1 MKISHS
7 LRKKTTRSFPA
18 LTMAGIALFAN
29 SAHGLVLFSSGTK
42 TWDNVTANWGT
53 AAGGPYNTA
62 IWNSGTPDDAVFEG
76 ATGTVTLA
84 APGVSVNDITFNTN
98 NYLVTGNTLTFVGAT
113 STITTGAGITATIAS
128 VIDGTSTI
136 RKEGTGTLFLNAGGS
151 LPNGPGFAG
160 AKNIFTGNFTLAQGT
175 VQLNSQAQDGLGKG
189 QLTIEG
195 GTTIVVSGNNI
206 HTLNNSQ
213 YNLNGNFTVNRLSV
227 ANTLNFSTGNVT
239 LGADVTA
246 TVANSGISVNI
257 SGLVSDG
264 VNDFGLSKAGPG
276 NMTLSNQ
283 ANTHTGKTAIFGG
296 TLHALRISD
305 AGVNSSLGAATGANS
320 VIDIHNGAA
329 LRAGRPGAASGT
341 ANVNTTNRVINL
353 AGNGPGTATIFIGNG
368 SGFGQENDTTLT
380 LNSGITVTGTGPKTL
395 ALNIN
400 AGQTSSGDRSTMI
413 LNGGIPNASDG
424 SPVSVAITV
433 EGSQQTK
440 GVVLNGINTYTGDTT
455 VRSGGS
461 QIASAGFTLGD
472 NAGMLFDI
480 GASGVNNQIRGI
492 NFHNNADL
500 DIGSNFIQLNG
511 DFTFDLTDAGFALG
525 NSWNIVDLASLQ
537 ATFGPTFTVNGF
549 SDIGSNQW
557 QFTNAAATYQFSET
571 TGRLVVSAV
580 AAAATV
586 PEPSTLAL
594 ISLVGLAGLSRRS
607 RNRMA

>member
-1 MKISHS
+1 MK
-7 LRKKTTRSFPA
+7 KKTARSFPA

-76 ATGTVTLA
+76 STGTVTLA
-84 APGVSVNDITFNTN
+84 APGVSVNDINFNTN

-128 VIDGTSTI
+128 VIDGTSSL

-213 YNLNGNFTVNRLSV
+213 YNLNGNFTVNRISA

-239 LGADVTA
+239 LGANSTA
-246 TVANSGISVNI
+246 TVGSGISLNI

-264 VNDFGLSKAGPG
+264 VNDFGLSKAGAG
-276 NMTLSNQ
+276 NMTLTNE
-283 ANTHTGKTAIFGG
+283 ANTHTGKTEIFGG
-296 TLHALRISD
+296 VLNALRIGN

-353 AGNGPGTATIFIGNG
+353 AGNGAGTATIFIGNG

-461 QIASAGFTLGD
+461 QIASAGLTLGD

-511 DFTFDLTDAGFALG
+511 DFTFDLADAGTALG

-549 SDIGSNQW
+549 SDIGSNLW
-557 QFTNAAATYQFSET
+557 QFTNAAATYRFSES
-571 TGRLVVSAV
+571 TGLLVVTAV
-580 AAAATV
+580 NGV

-594 ISLVGLAGLSRRS
+594 ISLVGLAGLSRRG
-607 RNRMA
+607 RNRVV

>member
-1 MKISHS
+1 MK
-7 LRKKTTRSFPA
+7 KKTTRSFPA

-53 AAGGPYNTA
+53 TAGGPYNTA

-84 APGVSVNDITFNTN
+84 APGVSVNDINFNTN
-98 NYLVTGNTLTFVGAT
+98 SYLVTGNTLTFVGAT

-128 VIDGTSTI
+128 VIDGTSSL

-213 YNLNGNFTVNRLSV
+213 YNLNGNFTVNRISA
-227 ANTLNFSTGNVT
+227 ANTLNFTTGNVT
-239 LGADVTA
+239 LGANSTA
-246 TVANSGISVNI
+246 TVGSGIILNVN
-257 SGLVSDG
+257 GLIGDG
-264 VNDFGLSKAGPG
+264 VNDFGLSKAGAG
-276 NMTLSNQ
+276 NMTLTNQ
-283 ANTHTGKTAIFGG
+283 ANTHTGKTEIFGG
-296 TLHALRISD
+296 VLNALRIGN

-320 VIDIHNGAA
+320 VIDIHNGAS
-329 LRAGRPGAASGT
+329 LRAGRPSASSGT
-341 ANVNTTNRVINL
+341 ADVNTTNRVINL
-353 AGNGPGTATIFIGNG
+353 AGNGAGTATIFIGNG
-368 SGFGQENDTTLT
+368 NGFGQENDTTLT

-400 AGQTSSGDRSTMI
+400 AGQTGSGDRSTMI

-424 SPVSVAITV
+424 SAVTVAITV

-461 QIASAGFTLGD
+461 QIASAGLTLGD
-472 NAGMLFDI
+472 NAGMRFDI

-511 DFTFDLTDAGFALG
+511 DFTFDLADAGTALG

-537 ATFGPTFTVNGF
+537 ATFGSTFTVNGF
-549 SDIGSNQW
+549 SDIGSNLW
-557 QFTNAAATYQFSET
+557 QFTNTAATYRFSES
-571 TGRLVVSAV
+571 TGLLVVTAV
-580 AAAATV
+580 NAV

-594 ISLVGLAGLSRRS
+594 ISLVGLAGLSRRG
-607 RNRMA
+607 RNRVV